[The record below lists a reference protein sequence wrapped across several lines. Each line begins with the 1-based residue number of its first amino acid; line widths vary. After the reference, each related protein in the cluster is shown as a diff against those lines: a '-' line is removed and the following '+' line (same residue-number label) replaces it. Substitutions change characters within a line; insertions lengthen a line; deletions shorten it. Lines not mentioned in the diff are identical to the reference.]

1 MTVNKRG
8 EQQIIAFKL
17 DCFLIGLRTLFDLTG
32 VNEVIVK
39 ELSRLLFSLF

>member
-1 MTVNKRG
+1 MMTVNNRG
-8 EQQIIAFKL
+8 EQQIIAFQL
-17 DCFLIGLRTLFDLTG
+17 DCFLIGKFDLTG